1 MDNNPSN
8 QKSNQQYKKNRPRN
22 TRSRY
27 DNKKQSEDQAVK
39 SINSGNPGNSANR
52 DRFNNRAKS
61 AEGSKNS
68 ERTRDNRN
76 KPRSPYKSGGQNN
89 MSANNNSRYNRSR
102 YNGNNEKGRIINSKH
117 IETVEDIRADAER
130 IEKDIEFEIRQ
141 IKSVKLGL

>member
-1 MDNNPSN
+1 
-8 QKSNQQYKKNRPRN
+8 
-22 TRSRY
+22 
-27 DNKKQSEDQAVK
+27 
-39 SINSGNPGNSANR
+39 
-52 DRFNNRAKS
+52 
-61 AEGSKNS
+61 
-68 ERTRDNRN
+68 
-76 KPRSPYKSGGQNN
+76 